1 MMDDI
6 IVKFRD
12 QLELDII
19 KSMTKQ
25 KIVERLVD
33 KWLESDDAKKI
44 LESIA
49 IDIDELEH
57 RVCDR
62 MIQEIILNWKENKDV
77 Y

>member
-1 MMDDI
+1 MSDDI

-25 KIVERLVD
+25 EIVEKLAN
-33 KWLESDDAKKI
+33 KWLESDEAKKI
-44 LESIA
+44 LESIN
-49 IDIDELEH
+49 IDIDELKN

>member
-1 MMDDI
+1 MNDDI

-25 KIVERLVD
+25 EIVEKLAN
-33 KWLESDDAKKI
+33 KWLESDEAKKI
-44 LESIA
+44 LESIN
-49 IDIDELEH
+49 IDIDELKN